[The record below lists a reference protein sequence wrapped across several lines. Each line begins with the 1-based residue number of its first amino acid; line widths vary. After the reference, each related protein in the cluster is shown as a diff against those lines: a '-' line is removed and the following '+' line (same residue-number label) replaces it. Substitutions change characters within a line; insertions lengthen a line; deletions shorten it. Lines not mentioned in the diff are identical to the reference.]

1 MANLSLKLLI
11 KISLLF
17 CLALCMACDS
27 DSETPQKET
36 PQEEIPIE
44 AELQW
49 QLGAI
54 IENGEKLATPR
65 NYMYAYLIFE
75 DNEKFEGRVGA
86 NQIKGTFKTNPS
98 TGKISM
104 EYSIT
109 QVASLEPNV
118 MEFEEM
124 YMKLFHKITSYVYTD
139 LDNDLKLYYGDNSY
153 LQYQSLVRVSYP

>member
-54 IENGEKLATPR
+54 IENGEKLATPG

-86 NQIKGTFKTNPS
+86 NQIRGTFKTNPT

-124 YMKLFHKITSYVYTD
+124 YMKLFLKITLCIYRF
-139 LDNDLKLYYGDNSY
+139 G
-153 LQYQSLVRVSYP
+153 Q

>member
-54 IENGEKLATPR
+54 IENGEKLATPG

-75 DNEKFEGRVGA
+75 EDDKLDGRVGG
-86 NQIKGTFKTNPS
+86 NQLRGTFKADPS
-98 TGKISM
+98 SGKVSISCAVT
-104 EYSIT
+104 EL
-109 QVASLEPNV
+109 ASLAPNI
-118 MEFEEM
+118 MEFERM
-124 YMKLFHKITSYVYTD
+124 YMKRFEKITSYTYSKSE
-139 LDNDLKLYYGDNSY
+139 NNLKLYYGDNSY

>member
-1 MANLSLKLLI
+1 
-11 KISLLF
+11 
-17 CLALCMACDS
+17 
-27 DSETPQKET
+27 
-36 PQEEIPIE
+36 
-44 AELQW
+44 
-49 QLGAI
+49 
-54 IENGEKLATPR
+54 
-65 NYMYAYLIFE
+65 MYAYLIFE

-139 LDNDLKLYYGDNSY
+139 LGNDLKLYYGDNSY

>member
-54 IENGEKLATPR
+54 IENGEKLATPG

-86 NQIKGTFKTNPS
+86 NQIRGTFKTNP
-98 TGKISM
+98 TTAK
-104 EYSIT
+104 
-109 QVASLEPNV
+109 SLWNTP
-118 MEFEEM
+118 
-124 YMKLFHKITSYVYTD
+124 L
-139 LDNDLKLYYGDNSY
+139 L
-153 LQYQSLVRVSYP
+153 R